1 MKKEIAARIF
11 LLACTLLSLLAS
23 VSGVLS
29 IKKIEDLIFQLLFL
43 PVTLFFVFETISVFF
58 VNKKP
63 LSESLFQGKKGLFTF
78 ALIALIIASIFKIIS
93 FNKPKEI
100 KEEPSPSPL
109 VIHKEAQATPEP
121 TKGPSITIKTNN
133 PETIV
138 NLRKEPTTTSEIIGN
153 LKSGEEYLLISQKGD
168 WFQIKI
174 DDSLSG
180 WVFKDYVKLNK

>member
-1 MKKEIAARIF
+1 MKKEITARTF
-11 LLACTLLSLLAS
+11 LLICTLLSVLAS

-43 PVTLFFVFETISVFF
+43 PVTLFFIFETISVLFI
-58 VNKKP
+58 NKKP
-63 LSESLFQGKKGLFTF
+63 LSETLFQGKKGLFTF
-78 ALIALIIASIFKIIS
+78 ALVALVAASIFKILS
-93 FNKPKEI
+93 FTKPKEI

-109 VIHKEAQATPEP
+109 VIHKEITPTKEP

-133 PETIV
+133 PETLV
-138 NLRKEPTTTSEIIGN
+138 NLRKDPTTTSEIIGN
-153 LKSGEEYLLISQKGD
+153 LKSGEEYILISQKGD
-168 WFQIKI
+168 WYQIKI